1 MHIYVDIR
9 TGVYI
14 YIDMYGHIYNVYTYA
29 SAMFLLVATLADWD
43 LLHQSFY
50 KLDVYPGRGERC
62 RLDVSLL

>member
-1 MHIYVDIR
+1 
-9 TGVYI
+9 
-14 YIDMYGHIYNVYTYA
+14 MYGHIYNVYTYA

>member
-1 MHIYVDIR
+1 MIIYMYIYVYMHIR
-9 TGVYI
+9 VYI
-14 YIDMYGHIYNVYTYA
+14 DTMCV
-29 SAMFLLVATLADWD
+29 SSPMFLLVATLADWD